1 MAYAFVMEVG
11 GGGLENIAVAAFQ
24 FFQDTGLV
32 KYTRTSVTGE
42 CTEKNSIFAIVLVKR
57 NAFGEI
63 LLEKCLGVS
72 HCELD
77 YISFFY
83 YHFANNFAKSV

>member
-1 MAYAFVMEVG
+1 MKILRSPHFS
-11 GGGLENIAVAAFQ
+11 
-24 FFQDTGLV
+24 FFRIQDLLNTAGPQLQANALR
-32 KYTRTSVTGE
+32 RTVSLHSP
-42 CTEKNSIFAIVLVKR
+42 CKEKRI
-57 NAFGEI
+57 GEI